1 MGVYWR
7 KENQLKFENDLE
19 VKMDIKH
26 FMVKPGTKVKLDEY
40 ETSGKKY
47 FDDDKDTGEKDL
59 LKYKGEIDRVQ
70 EILYAEHQQRLLIVL
85 QAIDTAGKDG
95 TIKAVFDG
103 VNPQGVRVA
112 SFKTPTLPELDHD
125 YLWRIHAETPGK
137 GEIVIFNRSH
147 YEDVLVVRVHNLI
160 PEQDWRRRYRHIN
173 EFERLLSEEGTTILK
188 VFLHIS
194 KDTQK
199 ERLLDRINVPEKNWK
214 FNPGDI
220 EERKLW
226 PDYMKAYEDAISETS
241 TDWAPWYIVP
251 GDHNWVRDLVVAGI
265 ISETLK
271 RLDPKYP
278 KPVENIEQYRD
289 KLV

>member
-1 MGVYWR
+1 M
-7 KENQLKFENDLE
+7 DL
-19 VKMDIKH
+19 KH
-26 FMVKPGTKVKLDEY
+26 FLVKPGSKVKLDDY
-40 ETSGKKY
+40 DTSGKNL
-47 FDDDKDTGEKDL
+47 FNDDKESGEKDL
-59 LKYKGEIDRVQ
+59 AKYKQDIVQ
-70 EILYAEHQQRLLIVL
+70 IQDVLYAEHKQRLLVVL

-95 TIKAVFDG
+95 TTRAVFDG

-112 SFKTPTLPELDHD
+112 SFKSPTAPEMDHD
-125 YLWRIHAETPGK
+125 YLWRIHAETPAK
-137 GEIVIFNRSH
+137 GEIVVFNRSH
-147 YEDVLVVRVHNLI
+147 YEDVLVVRVHNLV
-160 PEQDWRRRYRHIN
+160 PEDAWRKRYHHIK
-173 EFERLLSEEGTTILK
+173 EFERLLNDEGTTILK
-188 VFLHIS
+188 IFLHID

-226 PDYMKAYEDAISETS
+226 PEYMKAYEEAIGETS

-265 ISETLK
+265 IAETLK
-271 RLDPKYP
+271 NMNPQYP
-278 KPVENIEQYRD
+278 QPVDNIEQYRA